1 MSKATSSKR
10 GKIGDNS
17 LAVDVLKT
25 TIARVEKLEEE
36 KQGLSDD
43 IREVY
48 SEAKGNGLDPKI
60 IKQIVKMRK
69 LDESER
75 AEQIAIMRV
84 YCEALGITD
93 PFS

>member
-1 MSKATSSKR
+1 MSKATNSRK
-10 GKIGDNS
+10 GKTGHNS

-36 KQGLSDD
+36 KQGLSAD
-43 IREVY
+43 IAEVY

-69 LDESER
+69 MDESER
-75 AEQIAIMRV
+75 AEQVAIMRL